1 VSKVS
6 TAHHVST
13 AEKIGVVARVAAR
26 QARKNRI
33 VRAVGRAAST
43 TARSA
48 GSALHD
54 LWLEAIGCVFLLMA
68 ASGGLAAAHEYA
80 KYSAG
85 KAGFG
90 RVVLAI
96 CFATLFAW
104 FGVSSFW
111 RVRRK
116 AKGSAR

>member
-1 VSKVS
+1 VNKVS
-6 TAHHVST
+6 TAQ
-13 AEKIGVVARVAAR
+13 KIGVVAKVAAR
-26 QARKNRI
+26 QAGKSRV
-33 VRAVGRAAST
+33 VRAVGSAVST
-43 TARSA
+43 TARA
-48 GSALHD
+48 TGSALHD

-68 ASGGLAAAHEYA
+68 ASGAMAAAHEYA

-96 CFATLFAW
+96 FFATLFAW

-111 RVRRK
+111 RVRRR
-116 AKGSAR
+116 ARNRAR

>member
-1 VSKVS
+1 MSKVS
-6 TAHHVST
+6 TAQ
-13 AEKIGVVARVAAR
+13 KIGVVARVAAR
-26 QARKNRI
+26 QAGKNRI
-33 VRAVGRAAST
+33 VRAVGSAVST

-54 LWLEAIGCVFLLMA
+54 LWLEAIGYIFLLMA
-68 ASGGLAAAHEYA
+68 ASGGLAAAREYA
-80 KYSAG
+80 KYAAG

-90 RVVLAI
+90 RVGLAI
-96 CFATLFAW
+96 GFATLFAW

-116 AKGSAR
+116 SRSRAR